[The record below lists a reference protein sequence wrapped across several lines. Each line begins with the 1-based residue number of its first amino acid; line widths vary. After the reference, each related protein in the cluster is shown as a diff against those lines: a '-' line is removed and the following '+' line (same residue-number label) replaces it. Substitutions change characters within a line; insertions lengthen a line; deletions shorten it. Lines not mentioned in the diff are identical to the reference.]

1 MLIVRKVYH
10 LKIRLLLFLLL
21 PLVIVGCDTHSSTN
35 DSKPT
40 IYTSIYPIQYIAQE
54 ITGDETIVQSIYP
67 PGVDA
72 HTYEPSTRDLTSIAN
87 AEAFIYLGAGMEGF
101 AETAVEALQSHDVT
115 FIELGKNTELF
126 HPSDDHGHDHGHDH
140 GDYDPHIWLD
150 PLRMI
155 TIAEMIQEELININ
169 PDQHA
174 LYEKNFRQLKEN
186 MLQLDQNFKDT
197 LLPKTNKH
205 IIVAHAAYGY
215 WEERYGIEQIAISGL
230 SSGSE
235 PSQKDLVKVVETAK
249 DLNLTYI
256 IFEQNSSDRVSTIV
270 QDYIGAEALEIHNL
284 ETLTEKDI
292 KNDEDYISLMKQ
304 NLTVLD
310 QVTE

>member
-1 MLIVRKVYH
+1 MLIVRKVQH
-10 LKIRLLLFLLL
+10 LKSRLLFLLLL
-21 PLVIVGCDTHSSTN
+21 PLVIIGCDTHSSTN
-35 DSKPT
+35 DSQIT
-40 IYTSIYPIQYIAQE
+40 IYTSIYPIQYITQE
-54 ITGDETIVQSIYP
+54 ITGDEILVQSIYP

-87 AEAFIYLGAGMEGF
+87 GEAFIYLGAGMEGF

-115 FIELGKNTELF
+115 FIELGKNTALF
-126 HPSDDHGHDHGHDH
+126 HSTDDHDHHGHDH

-155 TIAEMIQEELININ
+155 TIAEMIQEELIKIKPN
-169 PDQHA
+169 QQA
-174 LYEKNFRQLKEN
+174 LYEKNLHQLKEKL
-186 MLQLDQNFKDT
+186 LQLDQDFKDT
-197 LLPKTNKH
+197 LLPKTDKH
-205 IIVAHAAYGY
+205 MIVAHAAYGY

-235 PSQKDLVKVVETAK
+235 PSQKDLVEIVETAK
-249 DLNLTYI
+249 NLNLTYI
-256 IFEQNSSDRVSTIV
+256 IFEQNSSDRVSSII

-284 ETLTEKDI
+284 ETLTDQDI
-292 KNDEDYISLMKQ
+292 KNHEDYISLMKQ

-310 QVTE
+310 QVTK